1 MEGATNY
8 TAQRGNTDLG
18 YKNDAPQNSGANNM
32 VGLGVGL
39 GIGVPLGQ
47 SVGQQFTGAAGAS
60 LPQQGQFQQ
69 AQPMP
74 AGSAFAKPAG
84 GAALTLEQMALLKS
98 LGELKGILSDEQFE
112 AEKRKI
118 MGY

>member
-1 MEGATNY
+1 
-8 TAQRGNTDLG
+8 
-18 YKNDAPQNSGANNM
+18 M

-47 SVGQQFTGAAGAS
+47 SVGQQFTGAASGTF
-60 LPQQGQFQQ
+60 PQQT
-69 AQPMP
+69 QPAPHPQSMP
-74 AGSAFAKPAG
+74 SGSAFAKPAG
-84 GAALTLEQMALLKS
+84 GSALTHEQMALLKS